1 MNWRQKKWLENVVL
15 FFFPVNSQ
23 FLLQAPRR
31 FEKKIFL
38 NIYFIIFHSVGSWQ
52 LIATVGERK
61 VFDYARRKKE
71 KREALIKHSSLG
83 IQRYIGKISS
93 LSDEKQNC
101 VNLSICAKR
110 KFTTNKAAIIN

>member
-1 MNWRQKKWLENVVL
+1 MNEHERKEMTWKCVL

-31 FEKKIFL
+31 LEKKIFL

-61 VFDYARRKKE
+61 VVDCAEKERKTRSVNQTFFAR
-71 KREALIKHSSLG
+71 
-83 IQRYIGKISS
+83 Y
-93 LSDEKQNC
+93 
-101 VNLSICAKR
+101 
-110 KFTTNKAAIIN
+110 TTVHWENK